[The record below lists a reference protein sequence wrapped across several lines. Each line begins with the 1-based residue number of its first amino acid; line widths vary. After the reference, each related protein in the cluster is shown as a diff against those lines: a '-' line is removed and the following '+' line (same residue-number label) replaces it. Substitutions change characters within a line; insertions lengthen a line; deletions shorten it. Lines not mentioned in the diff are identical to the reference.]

1 MKKDA
6 KPEREIGIDELLAE
20 EDSSDSA
27 DNIASVGGGNA
38 GRYASNYAASKVDYK
53 NYKNQIQQ
61 SVAAQP
67 PEVKS
72 DGVGSDL
79 GEIDID
85 QLDREM
91 N

>member
-1 MKKDA
+1 MKKDT

-27 DNIASVGGGNA
+27 DNNAGAGGGTA
-38 GRYASNYAASKVDYK
+38 SRYASNYAASKVDYK
-53 NYKNQIQQ
+53 NYKNQIKQ
-61 SVAAQP
+61 SAATQP
-67 PEVKS
+67 AEAKS
-72 DGVGSDL
+72 DGAGSDL